1 MIFEHPDF
9 DAHERVV
16 LVHDRPSGLR
26 AIIALHHTRHGMP
39 AVGGVRF
46 RSYASESHA
55 MTDALRLSRA
65 MTYKNVLAEL
75 PAGGGKS
82 VILGDPSTEK
92 TRELLL
98 AFGRAVEALA
108 GAYLCGPDVGT
119 GPEDMD
125 VIAEETRFVGATTDQ
140 MGSTGPPTA
149 AGTFKGLQA
158 LTRHTLRR
166 DGLEGVRVAVQGTGA
181 VGGELARLLADAG
194 ASIVVADVDP
204 DAAQRVAEVTGAE
217 IVDPSEILFV
227 PADLLAPCA
236 LGGVLSRETIPRL
249 RVRGVCG
256 AANNQLER
264 AEDARLLRARGIH
277 LVPDFVASAGGVI
290 AGLAAAGLYPA
301 DEMSSKLDG
310 IYQRS
315 LEILARADAEDRT
328 PDEVA
333 IALARER
340 LEPRDGG
347 PTRSRRP

>member
-26 AIIALHHTRHGMP
+26 AIIALHCTRGGLP

-46 RSYASESHA
+46 RPYASESDA
-55 MTDALRLSRA
+55 LADALRLSRA

-82 VILGDPSTEK
+82 VVIGDPSTDK
-92 TRELLL
+92 TRDLLL
-98 AFGRAVEALA
+98 AFGRAVEDLA

-125 VIAEETRFVGATTDQ
+125 VIAEETRFVGATTRQ
-140 MGSTGPPTA
+140 MGSTAPPTA
-149 AGTFKGLQA
+149 AGTLRGLQA
-158 LTRHTLRR
+158 LARHALGR
-166 DGLEGVRVAVQGTGA
+166 DSLEGVRVAIQGTGA
-181 VGGELARLLADAG
+181 VGGALARLLADAG
-194 ASIVVADVDP
+194 ASLVVADVD
-204 DAAQRVAEVTGAE
+204 DEAVRRVSEATGAD
-217 IVDPSEILFV
+217 IVDPAEILSV
-227 PADLLAPCA
+227 AADLLAPCA
-236 LGGVLSRETIPRL
+236 LGGVLSGETIPQL

-264 AEDARLLRARGIH
+264 SEDARLLRERGIH

-301 DEMSSKLDG
+301 QEMSSKLDA
-310 IYQRS
+310 IYDRT
-315 LEILARADAEDRT
+315 LKILARADAEDRT

-333 IALARER
+333 VDLAKERLAR
-340 LEPRDGG
+340 
-347 PTRSRRP
+347 